1 MKAISEGTAVIT
13 ATADGK
19 SATCNVTVSKMVID
33 VTEVQLDKTELTL
46 KEGEEYQLTATV
58 LPENATYKTVTWTS
72 SKPEVATVSE
82 TGLVKAVAAG
92 TVVITAKAGEKTAT
106 CTLKVAK
113 SESGSG
119 GIEDMDP
126 EEW

>member
-1 MKAISEGTAVIT
+1 M
-13 ATADGK
+13 
-19 SATCNVTVSKMVID
+19 ID
-33 VTEVQLDKTELTL
+33 VVSVQLDRFDLDML
-46 KEGEEYQLTATV
+46 EGESVQLYSTV
-58 LPENATYKTVTWTS
+58 NPGNATYKTVTWTS

-113 SESGSG
+113 SGSGSG

-126 EEW
+126 EEWN